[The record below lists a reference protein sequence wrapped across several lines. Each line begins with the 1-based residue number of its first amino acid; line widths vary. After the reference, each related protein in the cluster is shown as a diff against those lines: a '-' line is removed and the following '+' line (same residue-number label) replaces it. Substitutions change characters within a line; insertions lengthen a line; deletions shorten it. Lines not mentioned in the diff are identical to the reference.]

1 MKFFLVYI
9 VLIYIVHICLTT
21 PLSTLKSRVCQPHQ
35 NWKSSKLWKK
45 KRKKKR
51 KDGESKKETKKKKKG
66 KVHLMHFW
74 TIYELF

>member
-45 KRKKKR
+45 K
-51 KDGESKKETKKKKKG
+51 G
-66 KVHLMHFW
+66 
-74 TIYELF
+74 